1 MAELGQCFPGPP
13 HRSGPGSH
21 TCCISL
27 QGITI
32 VFFVAFNVI
41 QAFLAEKLDHG
52 AGAPAINVF
61 AKENKER
68 KALNE
73 KLQANKER
81 YRKGEV
87 EQDLS
92 DLIQTRKPFTW
103 QDLT

>member
-1 MAELGQCFPGPP
+1 MSA
-13 HRSGPGSH
+13 RD
-21 TCCISL
+21 L

-32 VFFVAFNVI
+32 VFWVGFTVI
-41 QAFLAEKLDHG
+41 QAILAEYLDYG
-52 AGAPAINVF
+52 AGRPAINVF

>member
-1 MAELGQCFPGPP
+1 M
-13 HRSGPGSH
+13 
-21 TCCISL
+21 
-27 QGITI
+27 
-32 VFFVAFNVI
+32 
-41 QAFLAEKLDHG
+41 
-52 AGAPAINVF
+52 PAINVF

-73 KLQANKER
+73 TLQANKER

-103 QDLT
+103 SNLTCVASVFARPCLLVV

>member
-1 MAELGQCFPGPP
+1 MQ
-13 HRSGPGSH
+13 
-21 TCCISL
+21 SL
-27 QGITI
+27 STPRRLSSQGITI
-32 VFFVAFNVI
+32 VFFVAFNII